1 MTAAT
6 GRSGPSGSLPSDAA
20 AERLQ
25 HAIKRLRARLRS
37 ESGQNATGLTAT
49 QRAILATVVR
59 HGPVT
64 AARIAEMEHVSPQS
78 IGQSLT
84 ELKARGLVRS
94 DPDPQ
99 DGRKKLICAE
109 PSANELIGSLTASR
123 SSFLARAIDQV
134 IAPDQRQ
141 DLEKAIDLLERLATA
156 DPDRWRA

>member
-6 GRSGPSGSLPSDAA
+6 GPSGRSGTRPSDIA

-25 HAIKRLRARLRS
+25 HAMKRLIARLRS
-37 ESGQNATGLTAT
+37 ESGQHETGLTAS

-64 AARIAEMEHVSPQS
+64 AARIAELEHVSPQS

-94 DPDPQ
+94 HPDPA
-99 DGRKKLICAE
+99 DGRKKLISAE
-109 PSANELIGSLTASR
+109 ASASELISSLAAGR
-123 SSFLARAIDQV
+123 SSFLARAIDLV
-134 IAPDQRQ
+134 IGPEERE
-141 DLEKAIDLLERLATA
+141 DLEKAVDLLERLAAA
-156 DPDRWRA
+156 DPGHRRA